1 MQDTYMLLEDAQKKY
16 LAAIESERENG
27 EALSDATREYRVAIE
42 SKTLE
47 LRMEKGYP
55 VTLIPDLVR
64 GSAEV
69 APLGYERDR
78 IRANYDADRSLV
90 EFWKQRVYILQR
102 QIELESKGL

>member
-1 MQDTYMLLEDAQKKY
+1 MQDTYSMLDQAQRHYLE
-16 LAAIESERENG
+16 AIESERENG
-27 EALSDATREYRVAIE
+27 EALSEATRQYRMAIE
-42 SKTLE
+42 AKTLE
-47 LRMEKGYP
+47 LRMDKGYP

-102 QIELESKGL
+102 EIELEAKGL